1 MESELDVFVLFK
13 KQLYEQAERAR
24 CVWQNL
30 DLKRVL
36 QKEKFIANSIRN
48 RISVSMFGQHMIGE
62 LMIAKVEI
70 THWQL

>member
-1 MESELDVFVLFK
+1 MGIEELSENIREDWMESELDVFVLFK

-36 QKEKFIANSIRN
+36 
-48 RISVSMFGQHMIGE
+48 
-62 LMIAKVEI
+62 
-70 THWQL
+70 